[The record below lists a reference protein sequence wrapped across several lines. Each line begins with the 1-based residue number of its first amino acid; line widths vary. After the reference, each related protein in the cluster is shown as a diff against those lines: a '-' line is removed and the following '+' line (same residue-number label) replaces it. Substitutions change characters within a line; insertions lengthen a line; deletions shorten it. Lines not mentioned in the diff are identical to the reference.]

1 MIALYL
7 SQDIAAEQVRR
18 EEQHE
23 VERISATGTGPVPYL
38 KWLRASTHVLI
49 WALIAGGPLLLL
61 LMFETGHVHNPSLAG
76 PVFHFYIVSATS
88 FIVLV
93 LAILMRIAAGHLND
107 HRALFLSL
115 AFISISG
122 VFLVHALTTPAVF
135 VPSMNP
141 WVGFSSR
148 LSPFLGAVFLTA
160 STVSW
165 SPRMRATIVRQK
177 RAITGVLVAA
187 LVGYGVLA
195 LATSFL
201 ESDLGGNA
209 GVLTGD
215 VVSYSLSAVTV
226 AMLTMVIARYAITY
240 RTSPTPLVVG
250 ILVSSILLAQ
260 SKVSMTVSEIWH
272 AAWWEYHV
280 LMLVGFCVA
289 LGALLWE
296 YSGARSLRGV
306 VGGLLLR
313 DTLSQVQRGYTD
325 VIVALIEAIEAKDP
339 YTRGH
344 TQQVSELSMLIA
356 QRLGLGDDDQRVLN
370 QAALLHDIGKIG
382 IPDAV
387 LNKPGRLT
395 DEEFAMIKEHPVR
408 GYRMIQHVRSLQNE
422 TDGVRYHHERLD
434 GSGYPEGLVGDE
446 IPLIARII
454 AVADVFDALTS
465 VRPYRRAFTFDE
477 AIELIRAERGT
488 KLDPDCVDALLDS
501 LPVWSHR
508 AGRARHGTSNGAT
521 DLLQGGSDIRDP
533 AHVTA
538 STRHPAKVN

>member
-1 MIALYL
+1 MA
-7 SQDIAAEQVRR
+7 
-18 EEQHE
+18 
-23 VERISATGTGPVPYL
+23 
-38 KWLRASTHVLI
+38 
-49 WALIAGGPLLLL
+49 GPLLLL
-61 LMFETGHVHNPSLAG
+61 SMFESGHVHNPSLAG

-93 LAILMRIAAGHLND
+93 LAVLMRIAAGHLND

-122 VFLVHALTTPAVF
+122 VFLVHALTTPAVL

-148 LSPFLGAVFLTA
+148 LSPFLGAVFLVA
-160 STVSW
+160 STISW
-165 SPRMRATIVRQK
+165 SPRMRAKIVRRK
-177 RAITGVLVAA
+177 RAITGVLVAI
-187 LVGYGVLA
+187 LVGYGSFA
-195 LATSFL
+195 LATAFR

-226 AMLTMVIARYAITY
+226 AMLTMVIARYTMTY
-240 RTSPTPLVVG
+240 RSSPTPLVVG

-289 LGALLWE
+289 LGGLLWE
-296 YSGARSLRGV
+296 FSGARSLRGA

-387 LNKPGRLT
+387 LNKPGKLT
-395 DEEFAMIKEHPVR
+395 DDEFAMIKEHPVR
-408 GYRMIQHVRSLQNE
+408 GFRMIQHVRSLQRE

-434 GSGYPEGLVGDE
+434 GSGYPDGLVDDE

-465 VRPYRRAFTFDE
+465 ARPYRRAFSFDE
-477 AIELIRAERGT
+477 AIEVVKSERGT
-488 KLDPDCVDALLDS
+488 RLDADCVDALLES

-508 AGRARHGTSNGAT
+508 TGSALRRTTNGSADIHRDDSDARTRA
-521 DLLQGGSDIRDP
+521 P
-533 AHVTA
+533 ASA
-538 STRHPAKVN
+538 ARRHPAKVS